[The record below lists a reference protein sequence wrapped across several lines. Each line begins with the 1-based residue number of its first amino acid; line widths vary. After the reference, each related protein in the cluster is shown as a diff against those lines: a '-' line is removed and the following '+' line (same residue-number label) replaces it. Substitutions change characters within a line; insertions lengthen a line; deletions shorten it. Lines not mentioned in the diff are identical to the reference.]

1 MDNIRNFIDMIATGD
16 NVGAK
21 DELDKILSQKSFDA
35 LDGRKQQI
43 AGAIFGTTEPTESE
57 EETDELASAVND
69 QITDSIT

>member
-43 AGAIFGTTEPTESE
+43 SGAIFGTTEPTESG

>member
-1 MDNIRNFIDMIATGD
+1 MDNIRNFIDMISTGD

-35 LDGRKQQI
+35 LDARKKDI

-57 EETDELASAVND
+57 ETDELASAVND
-69 QITDSIT
+69 QITDAIT

>member
-1 MDNIRNFIDMIATGD
+1 MDNVRNFVDMIANGD

-35 LDGRKQQI
+35 LDSRKKDI

-57 EETDELASAVND
+57 ETDELASAVND
-69 QITDSIT
+69 QITDAIT